1 MYRNHNNVREAT
13 QTAAPISLIMPSVR
27 PGKRFALVQE
37 IGKQL
42 TPASDDRFPTKN
54 ARGSVLSHCA
64 TKSKA
69 SSIPRFPRVTLTYG
83 WFTLVSR
90 SKGSR
95 PPGQTIRGCGFAHF
109 LDCIICWKADSAI
122 QSPERARD
130 GLRFLDCRVG
140 GEDLDPCYLPQYL
153 VQAHVSIALPVDSA
167 GWLRASNEAK
177 RLEWLRATV
186 QLLAGV
192 LCADSHALMQRAG
205 LRRSGEAGSAE
216 NSVPAC
222 RSTPRAMGTF
232 TTL

>member
-1 MYRNHNNVREAT
+1 MYRT
-13 QTAAPISLIMPSVR
+13 TIMYAKHHRLPHRYLLSCPV
-27 PGKRFALVQE
+27 FARAKGSHWFK

-69 SSIPRFPRVTLTYG
+69 SSIPRFPQLTVTYG
-83 WFTLVSR
+83 WFTLDSR
-90 SKGSR
+90 SNVRDHPVR
-95 PPGQTIRGCGFAHF
+95 PIRGCGFAHF
-109 LDCIICWKADSAI
+109 SNCILCWKDDSAI
-122 QSPERARD
+122 KSPERARD

-153 VQAHVSIALPVDSA
+153 VQAHVSIAPPVDSA

-186 QLLAGV
+186 QFLAGV